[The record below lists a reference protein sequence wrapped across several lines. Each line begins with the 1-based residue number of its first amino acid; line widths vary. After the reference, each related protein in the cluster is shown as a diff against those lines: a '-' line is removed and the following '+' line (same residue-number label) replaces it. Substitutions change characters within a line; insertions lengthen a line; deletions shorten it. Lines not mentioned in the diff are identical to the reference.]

1 MGNTAEK
8 NIDAMKF
15 IDSIEDLEYKVML
28 LDEKH
33 KALYEKEKKEAEA
46 KQTGEAPEEK
56 EDNNIIG
63 PMLRW
68 LKNTS
73 LAVSLYARYEIRE
86 WDKKRLSLEDD
97 EKKKF
102 IEILKKIDAGTEVNE
117 LSEEEIKLFR
127 LVNMPYPDFFRNY
140 YDKYMELLPEHVRN
154 IVLGDSFPYIVYM
167 AADNTTNKVNT
178 FIKRGAKNENAD
190 VRELLMFS
198 LGEYAKFKSINKYN
212 DFISRLVYILRYAP
226 DEVLAENGFAVGS
239 VEEKIDLFNQPINTL
254 LKETSGLI
262 NGGHY
267 VSGPVSSKNNKVS
280 MEKGTLMDLYQ
291 MVLYKTKGELIN
303 TLGVSEAALQ
313 DHNVYYVPRQFP
325 LRNSSKS
332 YRNWELHQSCKYYY
346 SLFSEKEKEMIVN
359 FANESNKMPPQKI
372 IALITLYTY
381 MTQDLDEIEQIFNI
395 NSQRGYSK
403 TLCEGILDDYNS
415 YVASLEA
422 SSYQP

>member
-56 EDNNIIG
+56 EDNNKIG
-63 PMLRW
+63 PMLKW

-97 EKKKF
+97 EKRKF

-117 LSEEEIKLFR
+117 LSKEEIKLFR

-140 YDKYMELLPEHVRN
+140 YDKYMELLPEYVRN

-167 AADNTTNKVNT
+167 AADNITNKVNT

-239 VEEKIDLFNQPINTL
+239 VEEKIDLFNQPINTV

-267 VSGPVSSKNNKVS
+267 VSGPVSSKKNKVS

-325 LRNSSKS
+325 LRNSAKS

-346 SLFSEKEKEMIVN
+346 NLFSEKEKEMIVN

-372 IALITLYTY
+372 IELITLYTY
-381 MTQDLDEIEQIFNI
+381 MTQDFDEIEQIFNI
-395 NSQRGYSK
+395 NIQRGYSK
-403 TLCEGILDDYNS
+403 TVCEGILDDYNS